1 MEKRTVTVK
10 QLPETLTVKQG
21 NALFREIQSEM
32 NTDRPRMVLDCSNVR
47 QLDKPFVHL
56 LLCCLEEAMK
66 RNGDV
71 RLAALPAGSEAVL
84 EQTGIK
90 RVFDIYDTA
99 AEAESSY
106 HQVPADEP
114 PQKRVPL
121 HSPREPEGAV

>member
-21 NALFREIQSEM
+21 RALFREIQSEM
-32 NTDRPRMVLDCSNVR
+32 NIDRPRVVLDCSNVR
-47 QLDKPFVHL
+47 RLDKPFVHL

-71 RLAALPAGSEAVL
+71 RLAALPSGSGAVL

-99 AEAESSY
+99 AAAENSF
-106 HQVPADEP
+106 HQVPTDGP
-114 PQKRVPL
+114 PQTRVPL
-121 HSPREPEGAV
+121 HSPPEPEGAA